1 MIPTSDRLSR
11 WTPAIFVCA
20 LVNFGFGLALS
31 VSGFAWPLAPASA
44 PASLAM
50 VHTLTIGWLTLLM
63 FGALFQFVPVITARA
78 LPSQIWPLATLIG
91 VESGLVSMI
100 GGFLALGR
108 GGAAALLLPAGGGL
122 VTLAVLLGAGALL
135 VPLIAKRPAP
145 LSARFVLAGLGF
157 LLLTVLLGLAFAVA
171 LTVPALG
178 PALGPG
184 LAVLLGDGLGDHVL
198 AGIGGW
204 FTLTAIGVSYELLPM
219 FMLAPHDRGAL
230 GVAVLVSGA
239 GGFFVAFGAG
249 LGGII
254 SPGGGVWLAEQ
265 IGRLAIVLALGLYLL
280 DVARL
285 YRSRRRQQI
294 ELHNRAAI
302 GAFVALGLA
311 VLLALGAVAFGHLT
325 ALAPTLVLLL
335 LLGWLSGLGVTQLY
349 KIVAFLAWLSRYG
362 SQLGRH
368 PVPRVQDLVNEPG
381 SRGVFALYFASVAIA
396 ALAAMLGWP
405 EVTRA
410 ALALT
415 LLAVALLGR
424 EYLRAW
430 RAHYARAAKPAPER
444 PLPIPPPQGARR

>member
-11 WTPAIFVCA
+11 WTPAIFACA
-20 LVNFGFGLALS
+20 VVNFGLGLALS
-31 VSGFAWPLAPASA
+31 VSGFAWPVAPASA

-63 FGALFQFVPVITARA
+63 FGALFQFVPVITARV
-78 LPSQIWPLATLIG
+78 LPSQIWPLVTLIG
-91 VESGLVSMI
+91 VESGLALMI
-100 GGFLALGR
+100 IGFLALGR
-108 GGAAALLLPAGGGL
+108 GDAATLLLPAGGGL
-122 VTLAVLLGAGALL
+122 VTLAVLAGAAALL

-145 LSARFVLAGLGF
+145 LSARFVFAGLGF
-157 LLLTVLLGLAFAVA
+157 LLLTVFLGLAFAVA

-178 PALGPG
+178 PRLGPG
-184 LAVLLGDGLGDHVL
+184 LALLLGDGLGDHVL

-239 GGFFVAFGAG
+239 GGFFLAFAAG
-249 LGGII
+249 LGGLIF
-254 SPGGGVWLAEQ
+254 PGGGVWLAEQ
-265 IGRLAIVLALGLYLL
+265 IGRLAIVLALGLYLI
-280 DVARL
+280 DVVRL
-285 YRSRRRQQI
+285 YRSRRRRQI

-302 GAFVALGLA
+302 AAFVALGLA
-311 VLLALGAVAFGHLT
+311 MLLAVGAAAYGQM
-325 ALAPTLVLLL
+325 ASLAPTLLLLL

-349 KIVAFLAWLSRYG
+349 KIMAFLAWLSRYG
-362 SQLGRH
+362 SKLGRH

-381 SRGVFALYFASVAIA
+381 SRGIFVLYFASVAVAAIA
-396 ALAAMLGWP
+396 AMFDWP
-405 EVTRA
+405 EVMRA

-415 LLAVALLGR
+415 LLAVALLAR

-430 RAHYARAAKPAPER
+430 HSHYARAAKPAPDR
-444 PLPIPPPQGARR
+444 PLPVPPQGVR